1 MQAHQTQSQ
10 HLVASTARQR
20 KTDQTDLTFYGRP
33 SLQRHSSL
41 RSISSEMSLSPLSP
55 VGSPMSPS
63 SASRVIHTSKADMR
77 FSRTRHD
84 SPLFRSNTYQN
95 SPSATTNQSAAITA
109 VQTRSRSS
117 SIGMLPPLISRSPKH
132 AILAGRKG
140 SLKLS
145 TNKLHPAVGTNQEIL
160 LQDST
165 LCDDSKISE
174 VGNDHDSP
182 LSLTNAEIS
191 TRFGGGVIRSR
202 GRPVP
207 SRRSQ
212 ESYNWHDDSPKSGIH
227 VQSMSLPSMN
237 MRVTH
242 TRDRSLNEGK
252 LSRAIRTKSKSVDDY
267 EFSFHQSLPPKPFSL
282 LLHERAV
289 LEQSRQPQH
298 WKEKT
303 VSPADQD
310 DGDNDSDVDLHDLVL
325 SDQASFEIVENDEV
339 SKASIVASTP
349 ISQIDGT
356 ISVQSS
362 GIRSVMQ
369 GHRKLSVQRNHEWYM
384 LNPERERDQ
393 EQDQD
398 NLS

>member
-20 KTDQTDLTFYGRP
+20 KNSDQTDLTFYGRP

-55 VGSPMSPS
+55 IGSPMSPS

-77 FSRTRHD
+77 FSRNRHD
-84 SPLFRSNTYQN
+84 SPLFRSNAYQN
-95 SPSATTNQSAAITA
+95 SPSAATNQSAAITA

-140 SLKLS
+140 SLISS
-145 TNKLHPAVGTNQEIL
+145 TNKLHLAVGKEIL

-174 VGNDHDSP
+174 VGNGHDSP
-182 LSLTNAEIS
+182 RSLTNAEVS
-191 TRFGGGVIRSR
+191 TRFGGGVTRSR

-207 SRRSQ
+207 PRRSQ

-242 TRDRSLNEGK
+242 TRDRSSNGGK
-252 LSRAIRTKSKSVDDY
+252 LSRAIRTKSKSVDEY

-282 LLHERAV
+282 LLHERAA

-298 WKEKT
+298 WMETT
-303 VSPADQD
+303 VSPADQH
-310 DGDNDSDVDLHDLVL
+310 DGDSDLDVDLHDLLL
-325 SDQASFEIVENDEV
+325 SNTVSGEIVENDED
-339 SKASIVASTP
+339 SKAGIVASTP
-349 ISQIDGT
+349 ISQIDST

-369 GHRKLSVQRNHEWYM
+369 GHRKLPVQRNHEWYL
-384 LNPERERDQ
+384 LNQEQEREQ
-393 EQDQD
+393 EQDQEY
-398 NLS
+398 LS